1 MYYTKKLELQNWS
14 TKMNNY
20 NYVAPCLMGL
30 ESVVAGELKRMGAN
44 DVTSHN
50 GKVTFT
56 GDTSILARANI
67 NLRTAERVLIELA
80 SFKATNWDE
89 LFDGAS
95 TINIEGLIA
104 SKDAFPIKGHS
115 LNSKLTSVPTCQS
128 IIKKALVKR
137 MQRHYGLEFLP
148 ETGVVHQIQFSLHN
162 DIVTIMLDTSG
173 DGLHKRGYRVNS
185 NSAPI
190 KETLAAGIIDLAHV
204 RNNVTF
210 YDPFCG
216 SGTFIIESAMKALNI
231 PPCLKRA
238 FAAQNFGFIDEQVWA
253 DERTRGLDLIKRDAN
268 YMGFGSDIDHDS
280 VELTKANAK
289 KAGVFSK
296 IMITQRDI
304 NEFTYKSEK
313 GTICTNPPY
322 GERMLELDQANAIY
336 REMGKQF
343 TQLDGAS
350 IYVISPSEEFES
362 LYGVKARKRRKLY
375 NGMIKCQLFMYF

>member
-1 MYYTKKLELQNWS
+1 MKEFK
-14 TKMNNY
+14 
-20 NYVAPCLMGL
+20 YVAPCLMGL

-44 DVTSHN
+44 NVESHN
-50 GKVTFT
+50 GKVTFN
-56 GDTSILARANI
+56 GDTNILARANI
-67 NLRTAERVLIELA
+67 CLRTAERVLIELA
-80 SFKATNWDE
+80 SFKATNWDQ

-95 TINIEGLIA
+95 KIEIEHLIA

-137 MQRHYGLEFLP
+137 MQKHYGLEFLP
-148 ETGVVHQIQFSLHN
+148 ESGAMHQIQFALHN
-162 DIVTIMLDTSG
+162 DMVTIMLDTSG
-173 DGLHKRGYRVNS
+173 QGLHKRGYRVNS

-216 SGTFIIESAMKALNI
+216 SGTFIIESAMKAMNI
-231 PPCLKRA
+231 PPCLKRT
-238 FAAQNFGFIDEQVWA
+238 FAAQNFGFIDEKVWS

-268 YMGFGSDIDHDS
+268 YMGYGSDLDHNA

-296 IMITQRDI
+296 IMVTQRDI
-304 NEFTYKSEK
+304 CDFSYKSEK

-322 GERMLELDQANAIY
+322 GERMLEEEEANAIY
-336 REMGKQF
+336 AEMGDQF
-343 TQLDGAS
+343 AGLDGAS
-350 IYVISPSEEFES
+350 VYVISPSDKFEA
-362 LYGVKARKRRKLY
+362 LYGEKARKRRKLY
-375 NGMIKCQLFMYF
+375 NGMIKCQLYMYF

>member
-1 MYYTKKLELQNWS
+1 
-14 TKMNNY
+14 MNNY
-20 NYVAPCLMGL
+20 KYIAPCLMGL
-30 ESVVAGELKRMGAN
+30 ESVVAGELKRMGAD

-56 GDTSILARANI
+56 GDSNILARANL

-80 SFKATNWDE
+80 TFKATNWDQ
-89 LFDGAS
+89 LFEGAS
-95 TINIEGLIA
+95 TINIESLIA

-137 MQRHYGLEFLP
+137 MQRHYGMEFLP
-148 ETGVVHQIQFSLHN
+148 ETGVTHKIQFALQN
-162 DIVTIMLDTSG
+162 DEITIMLDTSG

-216 SGTFIIESAMKALNI
+216 SGTFIIESAMKAFNI
-231 PPCLKRA
+231 PAGLKRK
-238 FAAQNFGFIDEQVWA
+238 FAAENFGFIDNKVWA
-253 DERTRGLDLIKRDAN
+253 MERTRGLDMIKKDAN
-268 YMGFGSDIDHDS
+268 YMGFGTDIDYKS
-280 VELTKANAK
+280 VELTKANAQ
-289 KAGVFSK
+289 KAGVFSNV
-296 IMITQRDI
+296 MITQRDI
-304 NEFTYKSEK
+304 CDFSYKSEK

-322 GERMLELDQANAIY
+322 GERMLELDEANAIY
-336 REMGKQF
+336 TEMGKQF
-343 TQLDGAS
+343 STLDNAS
-350 IYVISPSEEFES
+350 IYVISPSEQFEA
-362 LYGVKARKRRKLY
+362 LYGEKARKRRKLY
-375 NGMIKCQLFMYF
+375 NGMFKCQLYMYF